1 MEIIMNKKNIPVTD
15 DEEWGNIELPGLSDE
30 ELFNTNWNRVA
41 AIQEMHKGRDRAM
54 IDPKWRKQRSEKQR
68 LNNPDMRERI
78 KASLKK
84 YYEDNPRTEEQ
95 KYACGNNMRGRTL
108 EEILGEERALK
119 GREARRQSMVEQHAN
134 GSRKGVSAIIRD
146 IRKANGSY
154 ENSGMTGKTHKE
166 STKVI
171 QSQKAK
177 IRQELK
183 RKLGLG
189 KSDSVPIELLEKEY
203 KKRGW

>member
-41 AIQEMHKGRDRAM
+41 AIQEMHKGRARAEM
-54 IDPKWRKQRSEKQR
+54 DPKWRKQRSEKQR

-119 GREARRQSMVEQHAN
+119 GRKARSEFHK
-134 GSRKGVSAIIRD
+134 GRKRPLETGQKIAQT
-146 IRKANGSY
+146 RKANGSY
-154 ENSGMTGKTHKE
+154 DGRSMRGKEHKE
-166 STKVI
+166 STKSI
-171 QSQKAK
+171 MSQKAQV
-177 IRQELK
+177 RQELK